1 MKNIQF
7 SRRNL
12 LGASVAALASSAF
25 AAKASANPAP
35 VPQKWDEEVDV
46 IVVGSGFAGLAAAY
60 EAAKAGS
67 KVIILEKMP
76 THGGNSIIN
85 GGEMTAVGC
94 PQQKAANI
102 PDSVEQWK
110 ADTFAAGLGFNYPE
124 KIQVL
129 ADNMLNNYNW
139 LVNEI
144 GVKFRPIIT
153 QDGGHRYPRS
163 VISEEGSGAG
173 FVNAELAKCK
183 ELGAQLRT
191 RNYVERIIRD
201 PETGRVLG
209 LQVRKGYRFPNPQS
223 GTVQLIKANKG
234 VVLCH
239 GGFSADIAYRQV
251 QDPKLTDKFDTTNHR
266 GATGELWKEAARN
279 GVLMIQ
285 ADRVQVVPWC
295 SPYEKSMGNMWQF
308 SQTCA
313 APYGIWVDVNTGKR
327 FINELGNRKV
337 RSDAIIALNNIGHKC
352 ISLTDVRGAK
362 QLEKNR
368 PGTLPKLM
376 ATKGLLEFPTLE
388 AVAKYYGTPYDVLKG
403 EVDQYNANVRNKI
416 EVDSL
421 GKTYNADCTEMK
433 TGPWY
438 AAELMPKI
446 HHCMGGIVTNPQGQA
461 LDAGDLKP
469 IPGLYA
475 AGEACGGVHG
485 DCRLGC
491 NAILDCL
498 VNGRIAGQSVAK
510 Q

>member
-25 AAKASANPAP
+25 AAKASANPPP

-110 ADTFAAGLGFNYPE
+110 ADTFAAG
-124 KIQVL
+124 
-129 ADNMLNNYNW
+129 
-139 LVNEI
+139 
-144 GVKFRPIIT
+144 
-153 QDGGHRYPRS
+153 
-163 VISEEGSGAG
+163 SGAG

-239 GGFSADIAYRQV
+239 GGFGADIAYRQV

>member
-173 FVNAELAKCK
+173 FVNAELAKC
-183 ELGAQLRT
+183 
-191 RNYVERIIRD
+191 
-201 PETGRVLG
+201 
-209 LQVRKGYRFPNPQS
+209 
-223 GTVQLIKANKG
+223 
-234 VVLCH
+234 
-239 GGFSADIAYRQV
+239 
-251 QDPKLTDKFDTTNHR
+251 
-266 GATGELWKEAARN
+266 
-279 GVLMIQ
+279 
-285 ADRVQVVPWC
+285 
-295 SPYEKSMGNMWQF
+295 
-308 SQTCA
+308 
-313 APYGIWVDVNTGKR
+313 
-327 FINELGNRKV
+327 
-337 RSDAIIALNNIGHKC
+337 
-352 ISLTDVRGAK
+352 
-362 QLEKNR
+362 
-368 PGTLPKLM
+368 
-376 ATKGLLEFPTLE
+376 
-388 AVAKYYGTPYDVLKG
+388 
-403 EVDQYNANVRNKI
+403 
-416 EVDSL
+416 
-421 GKTYNADCTEMK
+421 
-433 TGPWY
+433 
-438 AAELMPKI
+438 
-446 HHCMGGIVTNPQGQA
+446 
-461 LDAGDLKP
+461 
-469 IPGLYA
+469 
-475 AGEACGGVHG
+475 
-485 DCRLGC
+485 
-491 NAILDCL
+491 
-498 VNGRIAGQSVAK
+498 
-510 Q
+510 

>member
-239 GGFSADIAYRQV
+239 GGFGADIAYRQV

-388 AVAKYYGTPYDVLKG
+388 AVAKYYGTPYESAERPLKKLF
-403 EVDQYNANVRNKI
+403 VWLVRAARRKSS
-416 EVDSL
+416 SL
-421 GKTYNADCTEMK
+421 PGRHLFVTRTSTALICRPRLNSLPATIALLSRFVSKSAQMRLCTRRSKE
-433 TGPWY
+433 
-438 AAELMPKI
+438 
-446 HHCMGGIVTNPQGQA
+446 
-461 LDAGDLKP
+461 
-469 IPGLYA
+469 
-475 AGEACGGVHG
+475 
-485 DCRLGC
+485 
-491 NAILDCL
+491 
-498 VNGRIAGQSVAK
+498 
-510 Q
+510 